1 LVGLPGPDI
10 RWLFRNFSAGWEAA
24 DRSFVEGENEYET
37 AVILTAWMLTHVI
50 EGVMSVE
57 QRELTRAQ
65 LEAWSARPEGAE
77 DEAPSDPWARA
88 FALLTRQ
95 TATMVAMERI
105 RPVVRRIVLSE
116 VSGALEGRTRQQRSE
131 ARLAA
136 AAIRPLSLN

>member
-1 LVGLPGPDI
+1 M
-10 RWLFRNFSAGWEAA
+10 RWLLRTFSAAWEAA
-24 DRSFVEGENEYET
+24 DRSFAEGEGENEYET
-37 AVILTAWMLTHVI
+37 AAILTAWMITLVI
-50 EGVMSVE
+50 ERVMSVE

-88 FALLTRQ
+88 FALLARQ

-105 RPVVRRIVLSE
+105 RPAVRRIVLME
-116 VSGALEGRTRQQRSE
+116 VTGALDGKTRQERRE